1 MLRRGLR
8 RLRGTALGCCWG
20 IVWHWGARG
29 LRLGAV
35 IPFLKTLLE
44 LMRRSPES
52 TGELWEFAPT
62 KEQNDHGNDD
72 HDEHVGAKNVS
83 GEHASFFLGS
93 LPRLIVLLIWTLG
106 WSHHLASNRSC
117 PGPKVTRQVQLP
129 VSRSHRPR
137 SRHRQLRQATL
148 TTRQVALQRLM
159 ILSANGKSRT
169 EMRATSA
176 QTDNRGRGKEEKNR
190 DLPRRSPR
198 YQHMWL
204 PVCCGCPC
212 LGGGGAHGSQR
223 RVTNQRLMAK

>member
-1 MLRRGLR
+1 VPDQPDAGCFGAVSGVSAAQLWGAA
-8 RLRGTALGCCWG
+8 GALSGN
-20 IVWHWGARG
+20 WGARG

-106 WSHHLASNRSC
+106 
-117 PGPKVTRQVQLP
+117 
-129 VSRSHRPR
+129 
-137 SRHRQLRQATL
+137 
-148 TTRQVALQRLM
+148 
-159 ILSANGKSRT
+159 
-169 EMRATSA
+169 
-176 QTDNRGRGKEEKNR
+176 
-190 DLPRRSPR
+190 
-198 YQHMWL
+198 
-204 PVCCGCPC
+204 C
-212 LGGGGAHGSQR
+212 LII
-223 RVTNQRLMAK
+223 